1 MSDPA
6 TLLATP
12 DQLRLEKVAL
22 AILDTPEMKAQIA
35 ASIALCEAA
44 PQAGSADGR
53 RTLRSMV
60 EELAGWAAMNAAT
73 SDTHRPGLVWTIT
86 PPRVWNGYRVPGTR
100 WIFDN
105 PDNVY
110 RYFVLDGASR
120 YRLTCR
126 PNGPRGSF
134 SVLVYS
140 YFTGEEGKK
149 MEGAHAGL
157 LEKDMVFAEDGAIV
171 ITFDAEPANGRPN
184 HLHIQPDAR
193 LVMIR
198 EALFDW
204 TAQRPQR
211 MTIERVGDGPLQP
224 PPTLAD
230 MTAFAV
236 KLLADATVTV
246 INFESRYSP
255 LPTNAFAK
263 AVQRSAGFGLIKL
276 CRFKLADDEA
286 LVVTAE
292 DLGGRYRSASIDT
305 PWLVTVEHVE
315 RNGSLNNGQVET
327 NPDGSVT
334 YVVAPRDPGVANW
347 LDTNGLNEGGLAVRW
362 ENLTRPV
369 EDPNAAIREMRVVKL
384 ADLDAALPPG
394 TRRVTPEQR
403 RGIARGRAASW
414 RNRVGDLA
422 CEPLAGFDV
431 EGA

>member
-12 DQLRLEKVAL
+12 DQFRLERVAL
-22 AILDTPEMKAQIA
+22 DILATPEMRAQVA
-35 ASIALCEAA
+35 ASIAQCEAA
-44 PQAGSADGR
+44 PQAASADGK

-86 PPRVWNGYRVPGTR
+86 PPRMWNGYRVPGTR

-157 LEKDMVFAEDGAIV
+157 LEKDMVVADDGSIV
-171 ITFDAEPANGRPN
+171 ITLDAEPANGRPN

-204 TAQRPQR
+204 TTQRPQQ
-211 MTIERVGDGPLQP
+211 MTIERVDDEPLQP

-236 KLLADATVTV
+236 KLLTDATVTV

-263 AVQRSAGFGLIKL
+263 TVQRSAGFGLIKL
-276 CRFKLADDEA
+276 CRFDIADDEA

-292 DLGGRYRSASIDT
+292 DLGGKYRAASIDT
-305 PWLVTVEHVE
+305 PWLVTVEHVH

-327 NPDGSVT
+327 NADGSCT
-334 YVVAPRDPGVANW
+334 YVVAPRDPGIANW
-347 LDTNGLNEGGLAVRW
+347 LDTGGLNRGGFAVRW
-362 ENLTRPV
+362 ENLAKPV
-369 EDPNAAIREMRVVKL
+369 EDPNAAIREMRVVKI

-394 TRRVTPEQR
+394 TRRVSRDER
-403 RGIARGRAASW
+403 RTIAEARAASW
-414 RNRVGDLA
+414 RNRVGNIP

-431 EGA
+431 ENA